1 MNNTITTP
9 LPEAPAS
16 STFKYIDPATGGEIM
31 FTLRATDG
39 IALLDKVRAALD
51 YLVAQ
56 EAVIVPPRGTSLAAR
71 FAANGAS
78 KGQPEAPVIYADTA
92 PQCKLHHS
100 EMKASKYGGYYCPM
114 PDAATE
120 KGYCKHRVTKAG
132 IYKGG

>member
-1 MNNTITTP
+1 MNATTTTP

-16 STFKYIDPATGGEIM
+16 STFKYVDPATGGEIM

-51 YLVAQ
+51 YLTQQ
-56 EAVIVPPRGTSLAAR
+56 EAIIVPPRDTSLMAR
-71 FAANGAS
+71 FASNGTG
-78 KGQPEAPVIYADTA
+78 KGPSEAPVIYADTA
-92 PQCKLHHS
+92 PQCKLHHT
-100 EMKASKYGGYYCPM
+100 EMKASNYGGFYCPM

-132 IYKGG
+132 SYKGG